1 MSTPTDSSD
10 LDEIRQVLG
19 RALHEEVKTD
29 LKQEA
34 ARPARLRT
42 KAYTLAAGALVAAA
56 VASLWFLWP
65 ADKKAAQTEPA
76 KQKPGGSEPTATP
89 EPMSSLVPPFSRTT
103 PSPDRRELF
112 ERGVKQVLDL
122 AEEGWSARTKFRDE
136 AKALLADDRGRK
148 ITSSEDLV
156 ARYRVV
162 TEDPLLSG
170 EADATLDAVDAVP
183 SVEHEIEQRRQ
194 RANRAVLLYRRA
206 SLSLQAVVNA
216 AAGQSPAA
224 ETLGVAVEK
233 ARERDA
239 LAELT
244 VRVQREKAARE
255 AAAKKAADEAAK
267 KAERDAEE
275 KRWGNF
281 RPGTLWKGKLTLEDG
296 AVDCDIRINTR
307 AGDKLEGVIGWAY
320 KDRRDEINFTGEVD
334 AGRVK
339 WKTTRILRGNPWPGV
354 TYEAAVDGETMTG
367 TWRQRDGHT
376 YPFRATLEPA
386 K

>member
-1 MSTPTDSSD
+1 MSP
-10 LDEIRQVLG
+10 
-19 RALHEEVKTD
+19 
-29 LKQEA
+29 
-34 ARPARLRT
+34 
-42 KAYTLAAGALVAAA
+42 LV
-56 VASLWFLWP
+56 
-65 ADKKAAQTEPA
+65 T
-76 KQKPGGSEPTATP
+76 
-89 EPMSSLVPPFSRTT
+89 PFSRTT
-103 PSPDRRELF
+103 EIADRREIF

-122 AEEGWSARTKFRDE
+122 TEEGRAERAKFRSE
-136 AKALLADDRGRK
+136 AKTLLTDERGRK
-148 ITSSEDLV
+148 IASAEDLV

-170 EADATLDAVDAVP
+170 EADGTLDAVDAVP

-206 SLSLQAVVNA
+206 ALSLQAVANA
-216 AAGQSPAA
+216 AAVQPPATD
-224 ETLGVAVEK
+224 TLGAVVEK

-239 LAELT
+239 LAALA
-244 VRVQREKAARE
+244 VRVEREKAARE
-255 AAAKKAADEAAK
+255 SAAKKAADEAAK
-267 KAERDAEE
+267 AAERAAEE
-275 KRWGNF
+275 KRWGNL
-281 RPGTLWKGKLTLEDG
+281 RPGSLWKGKLTLEDG
-296 AVDCDIRINTR
+296 TVDCDIRINSRT
-307 AGDKLEGVIGWAY
+307 GDKLEGAIGWSY
-320 KDRRDEINFTGEVD
+320 KDRRDEINFSGEVD